1 MSIFLQTYPEQA
13 TDNGVSYWN
22 AAFNPIRFLFLR
34 LDRSFATVTD
44 VSGFARFNQLT
55 TPPTGAVVGTPIWA
69 RSFNGGYNVAGVI
82 TAISGNNVTTDI
94 PYSVNEGGGLI
105 YPTIIK
111 NWRAEIII
119 DKWDGSAYVAFAELN
134 GRNIPNGDTPTELN
148 EYLKA
153 AFVKSYNYIEN
164 SSNYADATC
173 LVRYRV
179 RYRENYLG
187 ATPGAYQTVVDGD
200 DVDIDFFAVNA
211 AMQRTVNW
219 NMADYLLQIPLAA
232 TYAKFLSEFEEPSY
246 WVGLPFDLS
255 ILWDLPLTGI
265 GYVKRGYDINKVVQD
280 STGDTLNDNEGEVN
294 RFNPQ
299 DGIDFSQYDYL
310 SYQANIIIPS
320 PFEVRPLTEEKFI
333 RRKYACGKNEVLLT
347 WRNSLGGWDYW
358 LFENRQFID
367 TVINNGGD
375 FQPYVNAPGF
385 EEQDAILLNKNAYDV
400 LTLGAS
406 HLDNNDVQGL
416 KGLIRSGEVYI
427 VSYPVLAYERVILQ
441 ANTWQ
446 LIDTDRNLTELEFK
460 LKKTNQTINI

>member
-1 MSIFLQTYPEQA
+1 
-13 TDNGVSYWN
+13 
-22 AAFNPIRFLFLR
+22 
-34 LDRSFATVTD
+34 
-44 VSGFARFNQLT
+44 
-55 TPPTGAVVGTPIWA
+55 
-69 RSFNGGYNVAGVI
+69 
-82 TAISGNNVTTDI
+82 
-94 PYSVNEGGGLI
+94 
-105 YPTIIK
+105 
-111 NWRAEIII
+111 
-119 DKWDGSAYVAFAELN
+119 VAFAELN
-134 GRNIPNGDTPTELN
+134 GRNIPNGDTPTEFN

-153 AFVKSYNYIEN
+153 AFLKEYFYIDN
-164 SSNYADATC
+164 ASNWDDTTC
-173 LVRYRV
+173 FVRYRV

-211 AMQRTVNW
+211 AIQRSLNW

-265 GYVKRGYDINKVVQD
+265 GYTKKGYNINKVFVTG
-280 STGDTLNDNEGEVN
+280 TGDTLSDDNGTVT

-299 DGIDFSQYDYL
+299 DGIDLSVYDYL

-333 RRKYACGKNEVLLT
+333 RRKYACGTNEVLLT

-358 LFENRQFID
+358 LFEKRQFVD
-367 TVINNGGD
+367 TVINNGVD
-375 FQPYVNAPGF
+375 FQPYVEQPGLT
-385 EEQDAILLNKNAYDV
+385 QDAILLNKTAFDV